1 MKLVPGSR
9 WKSAVCETEAVIVR
23 PPKDAGELQCG
34 GAAMI
39 PHSAPRSSDTTIAA
53 ESASGTLLGKRYAD
67 EVTGLE
73 VLCSKAGK
81 GSLAFDGRAL
91 TLRQAKKLPAS
102 D

>member
-9 WKSAVCETEAVIVR
+9 WKSAVCDTEAVIVR

-39 PHSAPRSSDTTIAA
+39 PHNAPRQSGTPIAA
-53 ESASGTLLGKRYAD
+53 ESAGGTLLGKRYAD

-73 VLCSKAGK
+73 VLCSRAGQ
-81 GSLAFDGRAL
+81 GSLAFADRAL
-91 TLRQAKKLPAS
+91 TIRKAKKLPAS